1 MPARTSTCRL
11 EIFLVSMA
19 GLLLEI
25 SYTRIFSFKASS
37 YFTYLLIGFALLGI
51 GSGGVLMSIAAG
63 WRRRAAEQVLPPL
76 AFVTALAIVL
86 GYLVVARTELSTFAA
101 PTSFEQVTNL
111 VVVCFAVFTA
121 FAGIGLMVAWIFANQ
136 SAAIAQL
143 YFADLVG
150 AAIGCVLAIPL
161 MVWLTPLGG
170 VLVAAALLAAS
181 GLRLAPSTR
190 WRVMLAATTAL
201 LAVAARF
208 PGALPDLRIDPAKT
222 LAAANMAREHHRVLD
237 TVWHP
242 VFRVDVFENPAH
254 PEFKGL
260 AHDGQW
266 GSGLWQFDG
275 DESRLPAR
283 FASSNR
289 RLAFGVAPARPR
301 VLVIGSAGGQEILAS
316 LAFDA
321 THVTAV
327 ELNPATVGL
336 LRGPYRSFT
345 GNLAGHERVTLINAE
360 GRSFLERDRA
370 SYDLI
375 YFVAPDSYAAMN
387 AAQASGFVLA
397 ESYLYTVEMVRAAL
411 AHLAPGGV
419 LAMQFGEFD
428 YAGRPNRTA
437 RYAATARAAL
447 AELGITDPA
456 RHILVATN
464 KDYFTLSTLLI
475 SAKPFSAAQIE
486 AFRRDVAAIPGGAV
500 RHAPGLDPAESTDP
514 TLRMITAASPELD
527 AVFARHPYDLRAVRD
542 DKPFFWHFVRFGD
555 LLRGRAPEGSAF
567 DPEDG
572 RGEQALLVMLLIA
585 TVFATAFLLLPL
597 LALRSDWARLPKK
610 SLALLYFG
618 SLGLGFMGI
627 EIVLIQKW
635 SLILGYPTYALTVT
649 LCAILF
655 FSGLGSLATSR
666 YAERAAAAVPWLAS
680 ALTLCILGH
689 GVVLGSVSGF
699 LLAQPF
705 ALRIA
710 SAVLAMA
717 PLGLCLGA
725 FMPLGLAAV
734 ARLER
739 QVAPAGSDDA
749 GGAYVAWAWAVNG
762 FFSVIGSLL
771 TTMASMTWGFR
782 AVLFGALA
790 IYLGACLVLR
800 SLASAVVVARR

>member
-1 MPARTSTCRL
+1 MSPRTSICRL
-11 EIFLVSMA
+11 EVFLVSLA
-19 GLLLEI
+19 ALLLEI

-51 GSGGVLMSIAAG
+51 GSGGVLVSIASG
-63 WRRRAAEQVLPPL
+63 WRRRSGEEILPPL
-76 AFVTALAIVL
+76 AFGTALAIVL
-86 GYLVVARTELSTFAA
+86 GYLVVARIELSTFTP
-101 PTSFEQVTNL
+101 PTSLGQVTNL
-111 VVVCFAVFTA
+111 AVVCLAVFTA
-121 FAGIGLMVAWIFANQ
+121 FAGVGLIVAWIFARQ
-136 SAAIAQL
+136 SGAIAQL

-150 AAIGCVLAIPL
+150 AALGCVLAIPL
-161 MVWLTPLGG
+161 MIWLTPPGC
-170 VLVAAALLAAS
+170 VLAAAAVLAAS
-181 GLRLAPSTR
+181 GLRLARGGR
-190 WRVMLAATTAL
+190 WRAL
-201 LAVAARF
+201 LAASSALLVLGACF
-208 PGALPDLRIDPAKT
+208 PDVLPSLWVDPAKT
-222 LAAANMAREHHRVLD
+222 LAPANMAREHHRILA

-242 VFRVDVFENPAH
+242 VFRVDVFENPDH
-254 PEFKGL
+254 PEFKAL

-266 GSGLWQFDG
+266 GSGFWEFDG
-275 DESRLPAR
+275 DARGLPAR
-283 FASSNR
+283 FAASNR
-289 RLAFGVAPARPR
+289 RLAFGVAPPRPR

-336 LRGPYRSFT
+336 LRGAYRTFT
-345 GNLAGHERVTLINAE
+345 GDLAGNDTVTLVNAE
-360 GRSFLERDRA
+360 GRSFLERDGS

-397 ESYLYTVEMVRAAL
+397 ESYLYTVEMIRAAL
-411 AHLAPGGV
+411 AHLAPGGI

-447 AELGITDPA
+447 AEGGITDFP

-464 KDYFTLSTLLI
+464 TDYFTLSTLLV
-475 SAKPFSAAQIE
+475 SPTPFSPAQVE
-486 AFRRDVAAIPGGAV
+486 AFVRDVALIRSGVV
-500 RHAPGLDPAESTDP
+500 RHAPGRDPVEPADP
-514 TLRMITAASPELD
+514 TLRVITAPASELD
-527 AVFARHPYDLRAVRD
+527 ALLARQAYDLRAVRD

-555 LLRGRAPEGSAF
+555 LLRGRAPEGSPF

-572 RGEQALLVMLLIA
+572 RGEQALLVMLLVA
-585 TVFATAFLLLPL
+585 VVFGTVFLLLPL
-597 LALRSDWARLPKK
+597 LALRTEWARLPKK
-610 SLALLYFG
+610 SLAFVYFA

-655 FSGLGSLATSR
+655 FSGVGSLATTR
-666 YAERAAAAVPWLAS
+666 YAAGAVRGLPWLAA
-680 ALTLCILGH
+680 ALAVCTVGH
-689 GVVLGSVSGF
+689 GVAVGSVSGL

-705 ALRIA
+705 AVRIA

-725 FMPLGLAAV
+725 FMPLGLMTV

-739 QVAPAGSDDA
+739 EAVPGDGA

-771 TTMASMTWGFR
+771 ATMASMTWGFR
-782 AVLFGALA
+782 VVLAGALA
-790 IYLGACLVLR
+790 IYLGACVVLR
-800 SLASAVVVARR
+800 ALDVSVSGDRV

>member
-1 MPARTSTCRL
+1 
-11 EIFLVSMA
+11 
-19 GLLLEI
+19 
-25 SYTRIFSFKASS
+25 
-37 YFTYLLIGFALLGI
+37 
-51 GSGGVLMSIAAG
+51 
-63 WRRRAAEQVLPPL
+63 
-76 AFVTALAIVL
+76 
-86 GYLVVARTELSTFAA
+86 
-101 PTSFEQVTNL
+101 
-111 VVVCFAVFTA
+111 
-121 FAGIGLMVAWIFANQ
+121 MV
-136 SAAIAQL
+136 
-143 YFADLVG
+143 
-150 AAIGCVLAIPL
+150 
-161 MVWLTPLGG
+161 
-170 VLVAAALLAAS
+170 
-181 GLRLAPSTR
+181 
-190 WRVMLAATTAL
+190 
-201 LAVAARF
+201 
-208 PGALPDLRIDPAKT
+208 
-222 LAAANMAREHHRVLD
+222 REHHRVLD

-275 DESRLPAR
+275 DERGLPAR
-283 FASSNR
+283 FATSNR
-289 RLAFGVAPARPR
+289 RLAFGVAPAHPR
-301 VLVIGSAGGQEILAS
+301 VLVIGSAGGQEIIAS

-336 LRGPYRSFT
+336 LRGPYRGFT
-345 GNLAGHERVTLINAE
+345 GNLAGNDKVTLVNAE
-360 GRSFLERDRA
+360 GRSFLERDPS

-447 AELGITDPA
+447 AERGITDFA
-456 RHILVATN
+456 DHILVATN
-464 KDYFTLSTLLI
+464 TDYFTLSTLLV
-475 SAKPFSAAQIE
+475 SPTPFTPAQIQ
-486 AFRRDVAAIPGGAV
+486 AFQRDVAAIRSGVV
-500 RHAPGLDPAESTDP
+500 RHAPGLDPAESGDA
-514 TLRMITAASPELD
+514 TLRVITTPAADLGKLL
-527 AVFARHPYDLRAVRD
+527 AGHVYDLRAVRD
-542 DKPFFWHFVRFGD
+542 DKPFFWHFVRFAD
-555 LLRGRAPEGSAF
+555 LLRGRAPGGSAF

-572 RGEQALLVMLLIA
+572 RGEKALLVMLLVAATFA
-585 TVFATAFLLLPL
+585 TVFLLLPL
-597 LALRSDWARLPKK
+597 LALRADWSRLPKK
-610 SLALLYFG
+610 GSALVYFG
-618 SLGLGFMGI
+618 SLGLAFMGI

-655 FSGLGSLATSR
+655 FSGLGSLATAR
-666 YAERAAAAVPWLAS
+666 YAEHVGTAVLWLAG
-680 ALTLCILGH
+680 ALTLCTVGH
-689 GVVLGSVSGF
+689 GIVLGSVSAL

-705 ALRIA
+705 AVRIA

-739 QVAPAGSDDA
+739 QVTPGTEDAAGT
-749 GGAYVAWAWAVNG
+749 YVAWAWAVNG

-771 TTMASMTWGFR
+771 ATMASMTWGFR

-790 IYLGACLVLR
+790 IYLAACLVLR
-800 SLASAVVVARR
+800 SLSSPIAADRR